1 MLVAVRTDERTFEK
15 NEQALLEAVA
25 DYASLSLVNTR
36 LFRTLNTSMEM
47 SQEAEKRHTATLNS
61 IRSAVA
67 EDLKSAIYPID
78 FLLAEKT
85 GSLSDSQRENLKMAR
100 TALQRTARTVEKTT
114 SSVPHTLKKQ

>member
-1 MLVAVRTDERTFEK
+1 
-15 NEQALLEAVA
+15 
-25 DYASLSLVNTR
+25 
-36 LFRTLNTSMEM
+36 
-47 SQEAEKRHTATLNS
+47 QEAEKRHTATLNS